1 MPFRQNEAAGGAN
14 RRSPF
19 GVHSVEHLL
28 FTVPD
33 IAPALEFYRAFGLDV
48 RHSGDRA
55 DLFTHGHSHCWMSA
69 QANGQP
75 KALQFISFGIY
86 GNDETAFRQRIDA
99 LGIAC
104 EPHPMGKP
112 GGIWLRSP
120 DGVAMQLVVADKVS
134 PDVKT
139 PAKPL
144 QAARGDASAPM
155 RSQSTPVRPR
165 WLSHVLVFT
174 PDVSRLVDFCHDV
187 LGLRLSDRSGDLV
200 AFMHTPHGSDHHLFA
215 CVKSDAS
222 GLHHTSWD
230 VGSLDDVGAGSEQ
243 MRIAGF
249 TEGWGIGR
257 HVLGSNYFYYARDPW
272 GSFAEYSFD
281 IDFIPAACEWTGGDY
296 PPEDSF
302 YLWGPA
308 VPEWFVL
315 NSESEGLSVMTAHK
329 E

>member
-1 MPFRQNEAAGGAN
+1 MPTHQEDATSGAFQ
-14 RRSPF
+14 RDPIA
-19 GVHSVEHLL
+19 VHSVEHLL
-28 FTVPD
+28 FTVPE
-33 IAPALEFYRAFGLDV
+33 IAPALVFYGAFGLDV
-48 RHSGDRA
+48 RLSGQRA
-55 DLFTHGHSHCWMSA
+55 DLFTYGNNHCWITA
-69 QANGQP
+69 VANGQP

-86 GNDETAFRQRIDA
+86 AHDEAAFRVRIEA

-104 EPHPMGKP
+104 APHLLGNP

-120 DGVAMQLVVADKVS
+120 DGVVMQLIVADKVS
-134 PDVKT
+134 PSMKT
-139 PAKPL
+139 PHCT
-144 QAARGDASAPM
+144 QVVARGDAAAPM
-155 RSQSTPVRPR
+155 RSQSMPVRPR

-174 PDVSRLVDFCHDV
+174 PDVSRLVSFCQAV
-187 LGLRLSDRSGDLV
+187 LGFQLSDRSGDLV

-215 CVKSDAS
+215 CVKSDAP

-230 VGSLDDVGAGSEQ
+230 VGSVDDVGAGSEQ
-243 MRIAGF
+243 MRQAGF
-249 TEGWGIGR
+249 TEGWGVGR

-281 IDFIPAACEWTGGDY
+281 IDFVASGTDWTAGDY

-315 NSESEGLSVMTAHK
+315 NREDSAQAPKPLVE
-329 E
+329 